1 MASSG
6 TLILYV
12 LLESTPASSFA
23 PRGGTLLRRDLRI
36 AWFCTPCLITL
47 DIWLGLLKD
56 LMMASSGMF
65 ELLRD
70 LIIASVGMLEL
81 LKDLIIASSGIPP
94 KLLFV
99 RPINLVDRCAPS
111 TFSRASSFSTFST
124 FLLQSKTFSRLFSF
138 ASSISSAEL

>member
-6 TLILYV
+6 RLILYV
-12 LLESTPASSFA
+12 LLVLESTLASSFA
-23 PRGGTLLRRDLRI
+23 SRLRRDLMRESWSTPRGGTLLLRDLRI

-47 DIWLGLLKD
+47 DIWFGLLKD

-70 LIIASVGMLEL
+70 LIIAS
-81 LKDLIIASSGIPP
+81 SGIPP

-99 RPINLVDRCAPS
+99 RPINPVDRCAPS
-111 TFSRASSFSTFST
+111 TFSRLPSFSTFST
-124 FLLQSKTFSRLFSF
+124 FLLQSKTFS
-138 ASSISSAEL
+138 

>member
-1 MASSG
+1 MPLQSAKEF
-6 TLILYV
+6 Y
-12 LLESTPASSFA
+12 
-23 PRGGTLLRRDLRI
+23 LRI

-47 DIWLGLLKD
+47 DIWFGLLKD

-94 KLLFV
+94 ALLFV
-99 RPINLVDRCAPS
+99 RPINPLDRCAL
-111 TFSRASSFSTFST
+111 STFST
-124 FLLQSKTFSRLFSF
+124 LSSF
-138 ASSISSAEL
+138 ASSISFAEL